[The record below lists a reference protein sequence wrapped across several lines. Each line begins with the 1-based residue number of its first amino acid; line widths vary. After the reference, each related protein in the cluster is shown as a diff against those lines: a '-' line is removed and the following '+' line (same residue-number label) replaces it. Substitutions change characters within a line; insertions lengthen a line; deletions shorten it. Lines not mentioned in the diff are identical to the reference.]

1 MRNAIA
7 KKSMI
12 VENGQPVGVS
22 FEFSDGKT
30 MKVHCEDLPD
40 NVLNL
45 AMCHGLSQKIGDS
58 YSGASGPGEARQRAN
73 TTIQSLIDGD
83 WNVRADVITDLA
95 EAMHRITQKPIDACR
110 DKLAKMSKDDR
121 AALSKHK
128 QVKVMLQRIKLERA
142 EASVSDDDDLS
153 DF

>member
-7 KKSMI
+7 KKSML
-12 VENGQPVGVS
+12 VQDGQPIGVE
-22 FEFSDGKT
+22 FQFSDGKT
-30 MKVHCEDLPD
+30 LQVYSGDLPD
-40 NVLNL
+40 NVQML
-45 AMCHGLSQKIGDS
+45 ALCHGLSQKIGDS
-58 YSGASGPGEARQRAN
+58 YSGASGPTEARQKAD
-73 TTIQSLIDGD
+73 TTIKALLDGD

-95 EAMHRITQKPIDACR
+95 EAMHRITEKPIDACR
-110 DKLAKMSKDDR
+110 DKLAKMSKEDR

-142 EASVSDDDDLS
+142 EASVSDDDDF